1 MPVLPIPP
9 YRPDLS
15 DYEGAA
21 TQTLL
26 NVIPRGDGYGPFP
39 DFTVFTAA
47 LPAACRGFFYARK
60 ADGSVAVFAGT
71 STKLYQLNN
80 TSFAWT
86 DVSKSGGSYSAI
98 PSSDQ
103 WQFVQFNN
111 FVFAVQINS
120 AVQVFDLTS
129 SSAFADLG
137 GSPPPARYIAVVG
150 RFLVLSGL
158 GSSTPYRIQWS
169 GLDATTTW
177 TAGVNQ
183 SDFQDFPDGGVV
195 RGVAG
200 GEYGIVFQD
209 ASIRR
214 LTYAPGSPFVFQID
228 RISEEKGIFAP
239 LSIVRAGDRVFYI
252 SPDGFQMIA
261 PGGYP
266 QAIGKERVDRTF
278 FADVDTANLQL
289 CIGASD
295 PKGSRVYWA
304 YKSLAGSSG
313 LFDKILCYD
322 SALDRWSPIAM
333 TGEYLTTLAKPGAT
347 LESLDSISGSLDAL
361 SFSLDDVSTASL
373 AQLSAVNGAHKLG
386 FFTGAN
392 LEATLVT
399 AEKGGDGRRIFVR
412 GFRPITDAA
421 TVYGSVSA
429 RETAQAAASYSGETL
444 VNAIGICPQRVST
457 RYARGKIR
465 IPASTSWTYAL
476 GVEPD
481 VVTEGAR

>member
-1 MPVLPIPP
+1 M
-9 YRPDLS
+9 S

-26 NVIPRGDGYGPFP
+26 NVVPRGDGYGPFP
-39 DFTVFTAA
+39 DFTVFTSA

-86 DVSKSGGSYSAI
+86 DVSKSGGSYSAL
-98 PSSDQ
+98 PSADQ
-103 WQFVQFNN
+103 WQFAQFNN

-169 GLDATTTW
+169 GLNATTTW

-214 LTYAPGSPFVFQID
+214 LTYAPGSPVVFQID

-266 QAIGKERVDRTF
+266 QPIGKERVDRTF
-278 FADVDTANLQL
+278 FADVDTGNLQL

-333 TGEYLTTLAKPGAT
+333 TGEYFDHAGKAGSDARKPRFDLRLARRAHLLARRCVDRLARPVVGGQRRPQARLLHRREPRGDAGHRREGRRRASHLRARLSSDYRCRHRLRLGVGARDRAGHGV
-347 LESLDSISGSLDAL
+347 LQRRDLGQRHRHVSAARLHPLRARQDENSGRHQLDLRARDRARRGHRR
-361 SFSLDDVSTASL
+361 
-373 AQLSAVNGAHKLG
+373 SAVKS
-386 FFTGAN
+386 
-392 LEATLVT
+392 
-399 AEKGGDGRRIFVR
+399 GR
-412 GFRPITDAA
+412 
-421 TVYGSVSA
+421 
-429 RETAQAAASYSGETL
+429 
-444 VNAIGICPQRVST
+444 
-457 RYARGKIR
+457 
-465 IPASTSWTYAL
+465 
-476 GVEPD
+476 
-481 VVTEGAR
+481 

>member
-1 MPVLPIPP
+1 
-9 YRPDLS
+9 
-15 DYEGAA
+15 
-21 TQTLL
+21 
-26 NVIPRGDGYGPFP
+26 
-39 DFTVFTAA
+39 
-47 LPAACRGFFYARK
+47 
-60 ADGSVAVFAGT
+60 
-71 STKLYQLNN
+71 
-80 TSFAWT
+80 
-86 DVSKSGGSYSAI
+86 
-98 PSSDQ
+98 
-103 WQFVQFNN
+103 
-111 FVFAVQINS
+111 
-120 AVQVFDLTS
+120 
-129 SSAFADLG
+129 
-137 GSPPPARYIAVVG
+137 
-150 RFLVLSGL
+150 
-158 GSSTPYRIQWS
+158 
-169 GLDATTTW
+169 
-177 TAGVNQ
+177 
-183 SDFQDFPDGGVV
+183 
-195 RGVAG
+195 
-200 GEYGIVFQD
+200 VFQD

-214 LTYAPGSPFVFQID
+214 LTYAPGSPVVFQID

-252 SPDGFQMIA
+252 SPDGFQVIA

-266 QAIGKERVDRTF
+266 QPIGKERVDRTF
-278 FADVDTANLQL
+278 FADVDTGNLQL

-386 FFTGAN
+386 FFTGTN

-429 RETAQAAASYSGETL
+429 RETAQATESYGDETL

-465 IPASTSWTYAL
+465 IPAGTSWTYAL